1 MCVEKHYLADFTT
14 HMFFLSMFLAF
25 ALLNI
30 KTNSLTVNEVNSF
43 PNYFYLYILQFVA
56 PSLIAFSIAAVQY
69 VRHYDMRKTI
79 VKESVTYI
87 TCIE

>member
-1 MCVEKHYLADFTT
+1 
-14 HMFFLSMFLAF
+14 MFLAF

-79 VKESVTYI
+79 IKESATYI
-87 TCIE
+87 SCIE